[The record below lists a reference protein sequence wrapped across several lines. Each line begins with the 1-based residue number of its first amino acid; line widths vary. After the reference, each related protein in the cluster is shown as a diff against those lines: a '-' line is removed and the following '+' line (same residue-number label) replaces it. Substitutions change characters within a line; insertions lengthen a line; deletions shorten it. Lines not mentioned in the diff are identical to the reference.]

1 MVIVVGVVV
10 DRSGIVLWDVGK
22 VLLLLLVAVDD
33 DDDDDEDDDDCVN
46 AIDLTR
52 SHCNNN
58 TNTL

>member
-33 DDDDDEDDDDCVN
+33 DDDDDDDCVN
-46 AIDLTR
+46 AIVLTR

-58 TNTL
+58 TNAL